1 MDGPRHYNIKW
12 NNPGRERQMSYNIAY
27 MFNPKE
33 NDANELIYKIEIDPL
48 IEKTNMVIK
57 GEM

>member
-1 MDGPRHYNIKW
+1 
-12 NNPGRERQMSYNIAY
+12 MSYNIAY

-33 NDANELIYKIEIDPL
+33 NDATELIYKTEIDPL
-48 IEKTNMVIK
+48 TEKTNMVIK